1 MREVSLMLKAIHA
14 QENKEAAREKAASVV
29 AKLREMKLS
38 AAAKKVEDAVDE
50 TLTYMDF
57 PTEHW
62 THIRTNNVTERVN

>member
-38 AAAKKVEDAVDE
+38 AAYSEE
-50 TLTYMDF
+50 TAQPFQRNGMLF
-57 PTEHW
+57 RFKRHKAC
-62 THIRTNNVTERVN
+62 

>member
-38 AAAKKVEDAVDE
+38 AAAKKVEDGVDE
-50 TLTYMDF
+50 
-57 PTEHW
+57 
-62 THIRTNNVTERVN
+62 